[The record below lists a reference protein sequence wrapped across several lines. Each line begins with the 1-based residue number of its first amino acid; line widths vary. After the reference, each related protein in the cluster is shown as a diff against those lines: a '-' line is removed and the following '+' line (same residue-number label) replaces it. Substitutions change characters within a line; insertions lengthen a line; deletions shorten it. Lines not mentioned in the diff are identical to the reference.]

1 MFVNVR
7 PVNSN
12 KSVYHVDVCKS
23 GGPVDVYKLVCL
35 VDICKSF
42 LINYWRHVTL
52 FLILLFFAF
61 SINTTVFNRTIIYM
75 ILFIN
80 IHMTCLIF
88 TNFLS
93 VNLLL

>member
-12 KSVYHVDVCKS
+12 KFVYHIDVCKS
-23 GGPVDVYKLVCL
+23 GGPVDVHKLVCL
-35 VDICKSF
+35 VDICKPF
-42 LINYWRHVTL
+42 FINYWRHVTL

-61 SINTTVFNRTIIYM
+61 SINTTVFNRTILYRIQ
-75 ILFIN
+75 FIN
-80 IHMTCLIF
+80 IHMTYLIF

-93 VNLLL
+93 VHLLL